1 MKDSDAMKRL
11 EDVFKSP
18 MLQINLLAA
27 FTGACAALM
36 TWIFISMSQG
46 IQGIFYG
53 DSFIENNLKGTD
65 REWMIIFIPAL
76 GGLIAGLIIEYWSKE
91 AKGAGVPM
99 VMEAV
104 AVKEARLSAKK
115 AVAKC
120 FASATCIGT
129 GMSLGRV
136 GPMVVISSTIG
147 SEIGQRAGK
156 TVEDTRTMVGCGA
169 ASAIT
174 AAFNA
179 PLGGVLFAIEL
190 VLAELKTRSFI
201 PIVVAAVIATTVGRT
216 LTGDVAAFDS
226 IPNYTLESPI
236 EYPFYVVLGL
246 IIGFAAA
253 IFIKMMNFVEDNI
266 DKFDNI
272 PMPVKTALGGLC
284 VGLIALT
291 FPHVLGNG
299 FDVTSDLISLDTDE
313 SNDLILGDSFPS
325 DDGISSGVGN
335 LLLFVLSI
343 MALKIIATTI
353 SIGSGGSGGIFTPS
367 LFIGAAIGA
376 ALGLVLNSYDI
387 VGHPGAFAL
396 VGMAAFVASTTR
408 ATLTAIVLLFEMT
421 ATYEIILP
429 LMLSCVVADAV
440 CYVLSEHSF
449 YTAKLAK
456 RGIRIDLGTGQDL
469 MRMITV
475 EEAMSKDLITIK
487 PDSPLELALQIIE
500 DTGHMGLPVVNDNG
514 DLHGIITWSD
524 VHEAAVNHER
534 HLTVAD
540 YCTTDLVT
548 VSSKD
553 SLTHAL
559 DSLGYKEISH
569 LPVVDDKN
577 NKKII
582 GIITKGDLIKAYN
595 RKRFIQKKMSW
606 KDKGPE

>member
-1 MKDSDAMKRL
+1 MKDSDAMNRL
-11 EDVFKSP
+11 EEIFKSP

-27 FTGACAALM
+27 ITGACAALM
-36 TWIFISMSQG
+36 TWVFINMSKG
-46 IQGIFYG
+46 IQSIFYG
-53 DSFIENNLKGTD
+53 DSFIENSLKGSD

-76 GGLIAGLIIEYWSKE
+76 GGLIAGLIIEYWSKD

-104 AVKEARLSAKK
+104 AVKKSRLSAKK
-115 AVAKC
+115 AIAKC

-136 GPMVVISSTIG
+136 GPMIVISSTIG

-190 VLAELKTRSFI
+190 ILAELRTRSFI
-201 PIVVAAVIATTVGRT
+201 PIVVAAVIATTVGRS

-226 IPNYTLESPI
+226 IPHYTLNSPI
-236 EYPFYVVLGL
+236 EYPFYIVLGI

-253 IFIKMMNFVEDNI
+253 IFIKLMNFVEI
-266 DKFDNI
+266 HIEKFDYI
-272 PMPVKTALGGLC
+272 PVPVRTALGGLC
-284 VGLIALT
+284 VGLIALS

-313 SNDLILGDSFPS
+313 SNNLIVGNSFPGDTNIAS
-325 DDGISSGVGN
+325 GIGS
-335 LLLFVLSI
+335 LLIFILSI
-343 MALKIIATTI
+343 MALKIIATSV

-376 ALGLVLNSYDI
+376 GLGLVLYSYEI

-440 CYVLSEHSF
+440 CYVLSEHSL
-449 YTAKLAK
+449 YTSKLAK
-456 RGIRIDLGTGQDL
+456 RGINIDLGAGQDL
-469 MRMITV
+469 MRMISV
-475 EEAMSKDLITIK
+475 EEAMSKDVMTIK
-487 PDSPLELALQIIE
+487 PESPLELALQIIE
-500 DTGHMGLPVVNDNG
+500 DTGHMALPVVDDNKE
-514 DLHGIITWSD
+514 LYGIITWSD
-524 VHEAAVNHER
+524 LHDAAEKHER

-540 YCTTDLVT
+540 YCTTDLIT
-548 VSSKD
+548 ITPED
-553 SLTHAL
+553 SLTTAL

-569 LPVVDDKN
+569 LPVVNKSN
-577 NKKII
+577 TKKII

-595 RKRFIQKKMSW
+595 KRRFIQKKMSW
-606 KDKGPE
+606 QD

>member
-1 MKDSDAMKRL
+1 MKDSDAMNRL
-11 EDVFKSP
+11 VEIFKSP

-27 FTGACAALM
+27 ITGACAALM
-36 TWIFISMSQG
+36 TWVFINMSKG
-46 IQGIFYG
+46 IQSIFYG
-53 DSFIENNLKGTD
+53 DSFIENSLKGSD

-76 GGLIAGLIIEYWSKE
+76 GGLIAGLIIEYWSKD

-104 AVKEARLSAKK
+104 AVKKSRLSAKK
-115 AVAKC
+115 AIAKC

-136 GPMVVISSTIG
+136 GPMIVISSTIG
-147 SEIGQRAGK
+147 SEIGQRTGK
-156 TVEDTRTMVGCGA
+156 TVEETRTMVGCGA

-190 VLAELKTRSFI
+190 ILAELKTRSFI
-201 PIVVAAVIATTVGRT
+201 PIVVAAVIATTVGRS

-226 IPNYTLESPI
+226 IPHYTLNSPV
-236 EYPFYVVLGL
+236 EYPFYIVLGI

-253 IFIKMMNFVEDNI
+253 IFIKLMNFVEINI
-266 DKFDNI
+266 EKFDYI
-272 PMPVKTALGGLC
+272 PVPLRTALGGLC
-284 VGLIALT
+284 VGLIALS

-313 SNDLILGDSFPS
+313 SNNLIIGDSFPG
-325 DDGISSGVGN
+325 DTNIASSIGS
-335 LLLFVLSI
+335 LLIFILSI
-343 MALKIIATTI
+343 MALKIIATSV

-376 ALGLVLNSYDI
+376 GLGLVLYSYEI

-449 YTAKLAK
+449 YTSKLAK
-456 RGIRIDLGTGQDL
+456 RGINIDLGAGQDL
-469 MRMITV
+469 MRMISV
-475 EEAMSKDLITIK
+475 EEAMSKDVMTIK
-487 PDSPLELALQIIE
+487 PESPLELALQIIE
-500 DTGHMGLPVVNDNG
+500 DTGHMALPVVDDNKE
-514 DLHGIITWSD
+514 LYGIITWSD
-524 VHEAAVNHER
+524 LHDAAEKHER

-540 YCTTDLVT
+540 YCTTDLIT
-548 VSSKD
+548 ITPED
-553 SLTHAL
+553 SLTTAL

-569 LPVVDDKN
+569 LPVVNKN
-577 NKKII
+577 NTKKII

-595 RKRFIQKKMSW
+595 KRRFIQKKMSW
-606 KDKGPE
+606 QD